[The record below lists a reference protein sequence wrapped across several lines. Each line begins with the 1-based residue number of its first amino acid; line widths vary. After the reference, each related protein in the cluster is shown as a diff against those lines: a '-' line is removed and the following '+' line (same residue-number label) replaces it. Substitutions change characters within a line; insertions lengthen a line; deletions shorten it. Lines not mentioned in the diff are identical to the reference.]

1 MTRLDRSLLSGRQ
14 CGPCTV
20 CCTELKIPQLRKE
33 ARVPCKHL
41 AATGCG
47 IYATRPDVC
56 REFLC
61 GWRLFEEMG
70 DDWRPDLSG
79 VMALRWSP
87 AELPAAWKTAP
98 YGVHLLVIGGEAAVL
113 RPAFIDYVA
122 RTMARGLPVF
132 LSAASPYIVLNDH
145 MPAGADRSVLEQRLA
160 ELYPLLHAARFG
172 QGLWKRIRFLYRL
185 QIDRGYQ
192 KYLGKSVP

>member
-1 MTRLDRSLLSGRQ
+1 MTALHKRQ

-33 ARVPCKHL
+33 ARVPCRHL
-41 AATGCG
+41 TASGCG
-47 IYATRPDVC
+47 IYETRPDVC

-79 VMALRWSP
+79 VMALRWAP
-87 AELPAAWKTAP
+87 DQLPAAWKAAP
-98 YGVHLLVIGGEAAVL
+98 YGVHLLVTGGEQAVM
-113 RPAFIDYVA
+113 RPAFIAYAA
-122 RTMARGLPVF
+122 RTLARGIPVF
-132 LSAASPYIVLNDH
+132 LSAASPYILLNDH
-145 MPAGADRSVLEQRLA
+145 VPTGAESSVLKQRLA

-172 QGLWKRIRFLYRL
+172 AGLWQRIRFLYRL

-192 KYLGKSVP
+192 KHLGESVS

>member
-1 MTRLDRSLLSGRQ
+1 MTRLEKRR

-33 ARVPCKHL
+33 ARVPCQHL
-41 AATGCG
+41 IASGCG
-47 IYATRPDVC
+47 IYAERPNVC

-79 VMALRWSP
+79 VMALRWAP
-87 AELPAAWKTAP
+87 DQLPAAWKTAP
-98 YGVHLLVIGGEAAVL
+98 YGVHLLVIGGQQAVM
-113 RPAFIDYVA
+113 RPAFVTYVA
-122 RTMARGLPVF
+122 QAMAHGIPIF
-132 LSAASPYIVLNDH
+132 LSAASPYILLNDH
-145 MPAGADRSVLEQRLA
+145 VPAGADHGVLKQRLA

-172 QGLWKRIRFLYRL
+172 AGLWQRIRFLYRL

-192 KYLGKSVP
+192 KHAAKSAT

>member
-1 MTRLDRSLLSGRQ
+1 MTALHKRQ

-33 ARVPCKHL
+33 ARVPCRHL
-41 AATGCG
+41 TVSGCG
-47 IYATRPDVC
+47 IYADRPNVC

-87 AELPAAWKTAP
+87 DQLPAAWKSAP
-98 YGVHLLVIGGEAAVL
+98 YGVHLLISGGEAAVM
-113 RPAFIDYVA
+113 RPAFVTYIA

-132 LSAASPYIVLNDH
+132 LSAASPYILLNDH
-145 MPAGADRSVLEQRLA
+145 VPAGADDAALKQRLA

-172 QGLWKRIRFLYRL
+172 AGLWQRIRFLYRL

-192 KYLGKSVP
+192 KHLAKTAT

>member
-1 MTRLDRSLLSGRQ
+1 MTRLEKRQ

-33 ARVPCKHL
+33 ARVPCRHL
-41 AATGCG
+41 TASGCG
-47 IYATRPDVC
+47 IYAERPDVC

-61 GWRLFEEMG
+61 GWRLFEDMG

-79 VMALRWSP
+79 VMALRWAP
-87 AELPAAWKTAP
+87 NQLPAAWKVAP
-98 YGVHLLVIGGEAAVL
+98 YGVHLLVIGGEQAVM
-113 RPAFIDYVA
+113 RPAFITYVA
-122 RTMARGLPVF
+122 RTMGRGLPIF
-132 LSAASPYIVLNDH
+132 LSAASPYILLNDH
-145 MPAGADRSVLEQRLA
+145 VPAGADVTVLKQRLA

-172 QGLWKRIRFLYRL
+172 QSLWQRIRFLYRL

-192 KYLGKSVP
+192 KHLGKSAT

>member
-1 MTRLDRSLLSGRQ
+1 MTALHKRQ

-33 ARVPCKHL
+33 ARVPCQHL
-41 AATGCG
+41 TASGCG
-47 IYATRPDVC
+47 IYAERPNVC

-79 VMALRWSP
+79 VMALRWAP
-87 AELPAAWKTAP
+87 DQLPAAWKTAP
-98 YGVHLLVIGGEAAVL
+98 YGVHLLVTGSEAAVM
-113 RPAFIDYVA
+113 RPAFVTYVA
-122 RTMARGLPVF
+122 RTMARGIPVF
-132 LSAASPYIVLNDH
+132 LSSASPYILLNDH
-145 MPAGADRSVLEQRLA
+145 VPAGADVTVLKQRLT

-172 QGLWKRIRFLYRL
+172 AGLWQRIRFLYRL

-192 KYLGKSVP
+192 KYLSKSVS

>member
-1 MTRLDRSLLSGRQ
+1 MTRLDKRQ

-20 CCTELKIPQLRKE
+20 CCTELKIPQLGKE
-33 ARVPCKHL
+33 ARVPCQHL
-41 AATGCG
+41 ASSGCG
-47 IYATRPDVC
+47 IYAGRPQVC

-122 RTMARGLPVF
+122 RTMARGIPVF

-145 MPAGADRSVLEQRLA
+145 VPAGADRSVLKQRLA

-185 QIDRGYQ
+185 HIDRGYQ
-192 KYLGKSVP
+192 KYLGKSAP

>member
-1 MTRLDRSLLSGRQ
+1 MTQLEKRQ

-33 ARVPCKHL
+33 ARVPCQHL
-41 AATGCG
+41 TASGCG
-47 IYATRPDVC
+47 IYADRPNVC

-79 VMALRWSP
+79 VMALRWAP
-87 AELPAAWKTAP
+87 DQLPAAWKSAP
-98 YGVHLLVIGGEAAVL
+98 YGVHLLIIGGEQAVM
-113 RPAFIDYVA
+113 RPAFITYVA
-122 RTMARGLPVF
+122 RTMARGIPVF
-132 LSAASPYIVLNDH
+132 LSAASPYILLNDH
-145 MPAGADRSVLEQRLA
+145 VPAGADPDVLKQRLA
-160 ELYPLLHAARFG
+160 ELYPQLHAARFG
-172 QGLWKRIRFLYRL
+172 AGLWQRIRFLYRL

-192 KYLGKSVP
+192 KHLGKSAT

>member
-1 MTRLDRSLLSGRQ
+1 M
-14 CGPCTV
+14 
-20 CCTELKIPQLRKE
+20 
-33 ARVPCKHL
+33 PCKHL

-47 IYATRPDVC
+47 IYADRPNVC

-61 GWRLFEEMG
+61 GWRLFDDMG

-87 AELPAAWKTAP
+87 AELPAAWKTTP
-98 YGVHLLVIGGEAAVL
+98 YGVHLLVTGGEAAVMG
-113 RPAFIDYVA
+113 PAFIDYVA
-122 RTMARGLPVF
+122 RTMARGIPVF

-145 MPAGADRSVLEQRLA
+145 MPAGADKAMVKQRLA

-172 QGLWKRIRFLYRL
+172 QGLWTRIRFLYRL

>member
-1 MTRLDRSLLSGRQ
+1 MTRLEKRR

-33 ARVPCKHL
+33 ARVPCQHL
-41 AATGCG
+41 TTSGCG
-47 IYATRPDVC
+47 IYAERPNVC

-98 YGVHLLVIGGEAAVL
+98 YGVHLLVTGGEQAVQ
-113 RPAFIDYVA
+113 RPAFIRYVA
-122 RTMARGLPVF
+122 QTMARGIPIF
-132 LSAASPYIVLNDH
+132 LSAASPYILLNDH
-145 MPAGADRSVLEQRLA
+145 VPAGADTSVLGQRLA

-172 QGLWKRIRFLYRL
+172 QSLWKRIHFLYRL

-192 KYLGKSVP
+192 KYLAKSVT

>member
-1 MTRLDRSLLSGRQ
+1 MTALHKRQ

-33 ARVPCKHL
+33 ARVPCQHL
-41 AATGCG
+41 AGSGCG
-47 IYATRPDVC
+47 IYETRPDVC

-79 VMALRWSP
+79 VMALRWAP
-87 AELPAAWKTAP
+87 DQLPAAWKAAP
-98 YGVHLLVIGGEAAVL
+98 YGVHLLVIGGQQAL
-113 RPAFIDYVA
+113 MRPAFITYVQ
-122 RTMARGLPVF
+122 RTMGRGLPIF
-132 LSAASPYIVLNDH
+132 LSAASPYILLNDH
-145 MPAGADRSVLEQRLA
+145 VPAGADAGALKQRLA

-172 QGLWKRIRFLYRL
+172 AGLWQRIRFLYRL

-192 KYLGKSVP
+192 KHLAKSAT